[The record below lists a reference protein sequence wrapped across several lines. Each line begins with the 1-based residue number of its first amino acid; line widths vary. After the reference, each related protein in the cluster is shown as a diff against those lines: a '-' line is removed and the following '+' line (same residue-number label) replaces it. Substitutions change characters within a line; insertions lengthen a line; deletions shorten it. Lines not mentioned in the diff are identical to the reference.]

1 MEQRM
6 EWAKVVPEG
15 YAVMSQLERYG
26 RRTVEPRLLHLVK
39 MRASIVNGCAFC
51 LDMHAAE
58 ALADGEH
65 QRRVLAVA
73 AWRESTLFDARER
86 AAFALTDAL
95 TRLGEDGVSDEVWDG
110 ARAHWSEEEVANLV
124 LAIGI
129 INVWNRIVVAGRRAT
144 PPL

>member
-6 EWAKVVPEG
+6 SWAQVVPDG
-15 YAVMSQLERYG
+15 YAVLSELEKYG
-26 RRTVEPRLLHLVK
+26 RRTVEAGLLHLIK
-39 MRASIVNGCAFC
+39 MRASILNGCAFC
-51 LDMHAAE
+51 LDMHATE

-65 QRRVLAVA
+65 QRRLLAVA
-73 AWRESTLFDARER
+73 VWRESTLFDGRER

-95 TRLGEDGVSDEVWDG
+95 TRLGADGVSDEVWAG
-110 ARAHWSEEEVANLV
+110 VRAHWSEEEVANIV

-129 INVWNRIVVAGRRAT
+129 INVWNRIVVSSRRPT

>member
-6 EWAKVVPEG
+6 EWAKVVPDG

-26 RRTVEPRLLHLVK
+26 RKTVEPGLLHLIK
-39 MRASIVNGCAFC
+39 IRASILNGCAFC
-51 LDMHAAE
+51 LDMHTTE
-58 ALADGEH
+58 ALADGDH
-65 QRRVLAVA
+65 QRRLFAVA
-73 AWRESTLFDARER
+73 AWRESTLFDERER

-95 TRLGEDGVSDEVWDG
+95 TRLGEDGVGDEVWAA
-110 ARAHWSEEEVANLV
+110 ARKHWSEEEVANLV

-129 INVWNRIVVAGRRAT
+129 INVWNRISVAARRAT